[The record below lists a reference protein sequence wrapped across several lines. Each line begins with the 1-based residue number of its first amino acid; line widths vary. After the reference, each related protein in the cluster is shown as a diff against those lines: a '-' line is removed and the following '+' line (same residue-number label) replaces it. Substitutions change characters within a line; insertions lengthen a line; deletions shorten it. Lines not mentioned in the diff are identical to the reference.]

1 MEEVVLAE
9 VQAWY
14 DERKSDARS
23 SVVEAIVI
31 KED

>member
-14 DERKSDARS
+14 DECKSDARS